1 MRGNTINVDI
11 DALNILV
18 TGLSNENLAQL
29 EQSLFKCVEKLSF
42 RNHCSPYAIMKHSRS
57 YQQSVILPLCK
68 EFQYGKVNTE
78 TPCLVISTGYRY
90 SIDEK
95 LLIQLKGFPLTRYH
109 YDVARFWFK
118 YLTRKCNKRQ
128 GFTPLF
134 SISMFHLATD
144 FFRPLGS
151 IGVELRGSKKSAFY
165 VENGSLTGVGIGS
178 LRSTVRVTAYS
189 RNEKLLR
196 SGRPSAPSLNKPCT
210 RIEKKVKLKNATCWE
225 ELISLVDKH
234 IALDN
239 LFIYDLDKLF
249 TSTQLDFRLLNCIKN
264 LGAHQVIAAQQ
275 SDNERR
281 KLRRLMARHRIDI
294 HSGEYS
300 WDYGPSIKYLK
311 HFCSPFRKW
320 VSKRGRRTQKE
331 FVETFL
337 KQ

>member
-42 RNHCSPYAIMKHSRS
+42 RNHCSPYD
-57 YQQSVILPLCK
+57 
-68 EFQYGKVNTE
+68 TE

-178 LRSTVRVTAYS
+178 LRSAVRVTAYS

-239 LFIYDLDKLF
+239 K
-249 TSTQLDFRLLNCIKN
+249 
-264 LGAHQVIAAQQ
+264 VI
-275 SDNERR
+275 
-281 KLRRLMARHRIDI
+281 M
-294 HSGEYS
+294 SGES
-300 WDYGPSIKYLK
+300 
-311 HFCSPFRKW
+311 
-320 VSKRGRRTQKE
+320 
-331 FVETFL
+331 
-337 KQ
+337 